1 MKVSIK
7 TICPLLLFIFI
18 AYKYEFELID
28 KAYKDGFLLMLVIV
42 LLIFIVGLKHRKLEK
57 IKKTNLTVFSTMPC
71 WIEQHNGF
79 SVSDGSEACFISMG
93 GGTICLPW

>member
-57 IKKTNLTVFSTMPC
+57 NHYHPY
-71 WIEQHNGF
+71 NGWF
-79 SVSDGSEACFISMG
+79 VLRLKAFFPALG
-93 GGTICLPW
+93 P